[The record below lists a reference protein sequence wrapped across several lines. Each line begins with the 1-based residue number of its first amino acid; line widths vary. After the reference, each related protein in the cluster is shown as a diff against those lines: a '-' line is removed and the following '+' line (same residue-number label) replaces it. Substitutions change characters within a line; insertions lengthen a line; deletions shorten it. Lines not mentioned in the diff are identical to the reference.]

1 MGGSK
6 TVIEKPDQIDPSQ
19 SMGEYL
25 FGKDFD
31 QFQGVTDPRLQQK
44 ILDAESRFRPQYTA
58 LELAD
63 QEAALFG
70 RDGQMG
76 LLDMQQRAGEK
87 AMEFEETSK
96 RRETALLGELGGQV
110 TEALR
115 SADPYSTAIAD
126 RMSRRAMGE
135 LTPEEERNIQ
145 QQARQASLSRGRI
158 GDESSVAGE
167 ILGRDQYTA
176 QFAQP
181 AFQMNR
187 AIGGDPSQFLFG
199 RPTQQTAFGSS
210 LYGQAA
216 GMAAQQ
222 QGPQLFDPNMGI
234 NLAMQQRSQDMSLMG
249 AQAQANAT
257 SGAGKMGAMGSI
269 AGAII
274 GLCWVAREVY
284 GADNPRWL
292 AFRQWMIIES
302 PRWFYNLYAKHG
314 EKFAKFISNKP
325 FIKNIIRK
333 WMNTK
338 IS

>member
-1 MGGSK
+1 MGRKKK
-6 TVIEKPDQIDPSQ
+6 TVINKPPPIDPTK
-19 SMGEYL
+19 SMSEYL
-25 FGKDFD
+25 FGKDFATK
-31 QFQGVTDPRLQQK
+31 FEGGITDPKLQQM
-44 ILDAESRFRPQYTA
+44 LLESEARFRPQYTA

-76 LLDMQQRAGEK
+76 LLDMQQRAGER
-87 AMEFEETSK
+87 AVEFEEAARERQIRKETS
-96 RRETALLGELGGQV
+96 LLGELGSDV

-115 SADPYSTAIAD
+115 SSDPYSTAIAD

-176 QFAQP
+176 QFEQP

-199 RPTQQTAFGSS
+199 RPTQQTALGSS

-216 GMAAQQ
+216 GIAAQQ

-234 NLAMQQRSQDMSLMG
+234 NLAMQQRSQDMTLMG

-257 SGAGKMGAMGSI
+257 KRAGKSSMFGSI
-269 AGAII
+269 VG
-274 GLCWVAREVY
+274 GLL
-284 GADNPRWL
+284 G
-292 AFRQWMIIES
+292 
-302 PRWFYNLYAKHG
+302 
-314 EKFAKFISNKP
+314 
-325 FIKNIIRK
+325 
-333 WMNTK
+333 NT
-338 IS
+338 SLF